1 MSVAKVLS
9 KDEIT
14 RVLLIAEASSY
25 GARDKI
31 ALELSIYA
39 GMRIGEIAK
48 LKIADIRGL
57 DGKAVDVIHLSK
69 HQTKGNS
76 ATRVFV
82 SDHLRKQLNQYLQ
95 SIRHLDDDTAL
106 IRSTRTGK
114 HFSNVSLSLRFKE
127 IYKRAGINTS
137 SHSGRRTL
145 ASSMNAI
152 GIGMATIQRALN
164 HKNISTTARYCSV
177 SDEQIANAVNAAK

>member
-9 KDEIT
+9 KNEIK

-69 HQTKGNS
+69 HQTKGNHS
-76 ATRVFV
+76 RRVFV
-82 SDHLRKQLNQYLQ
+82 SDELRRQLDRYLKTL
-95 SIRHLDDDTAL
+95 SGLSGDTAL
-106 IRSTRTGK
+106 IRSSRTGK
-114 HFSNVSLSLRFKE
+114 HFSNVSLSLRFKS
-127 IYKRAGINTS
+127 IYKAAGISTS
-137 SHSGRRTL
+137 SHSGRRTFATRKNEL
-145 ASSMNAI
+145 
-152 GIGMATIQRALN
+152 GIGMRTIQQLLGHAGIASTAL
-164 HKNISTTARYCSV
+164 YCDV
-177 SDEQIANAVNAAK
+177 SDKQLANAANAI